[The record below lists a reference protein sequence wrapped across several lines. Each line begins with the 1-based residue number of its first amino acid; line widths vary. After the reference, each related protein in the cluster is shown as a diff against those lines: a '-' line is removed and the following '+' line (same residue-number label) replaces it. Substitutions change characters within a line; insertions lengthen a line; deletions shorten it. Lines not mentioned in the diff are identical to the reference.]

1 MRWLQ
6 RDAPAARIELDDL
19 PPEVRALL
27 EAAVVGEEVRLTRGG
42 EPLGTLSFTPRVLH
56 GTVLHAED
64 EADEDEPATPHTEGV
79 TVVATAMRLS
89 KAVRARLSEEFGDDY
104 LVIDMKQA
112 PPTVD
117 VLLVP
122 PGTPQLVHCLRDM
135 FPDARVVVTEIE
147 DDELGVSYAGQVG
160 RMLDAG
166 ASAYLPPRPIAQVAA
181 GVRHHLAQAEGV
193 ALEGGGGAA
202 PAALEA
208 APETEHEPLASSS
221 RG

>member
-6 RDAPAARIELDDL
+6 RDAPVARIELDDL

-27 EAAVVGEEVRLTRGG
+27 EAAVVGEEVTLTRGG
-42 EPLGTLSFTPRVLH
+42 EPLGTLFFTPRVLQ
-56 GTVLHAED
+56 GAVLHVDD

-112 PPTVD
+112 PRTAD

-122 PGTPQLVHCLRDM
+122 PGTPQLVHGLRDM

-181 GVRHHLAQAEGV
+181 GVRHHLAQAEGA

-208 APETEHEPLASSS
+208 APETEH
-221 RG
+221 

>member
-6 RDAPAARIELDDL
+6 RDAPAARIDLDDL

-27 EAAVVGEEVRLTRGG
+27 EAAVAGEEVTLTRGG
-42 EPLGTLSFTPRVLH
+42 EPLGTLSFTSRVLH
-56 GTVLHAED
+56 GAILHAED
-64 EADEDEPATPHTEGV
+64 EDDEDEPATPHTEGV

-122 PGTPQLVHCLRDM
+122 PGTPQLVHGLRGM

-147 DDELGVSYAGQVG
+147 DEELGVSYAGQVG

-181 GVRHHLAQAEGV
+181 GVRHHLAQAEGA

-208 APETEHEPLASSS
+208 APETETGA
-221 RG
+221 

>member
-6 RDAPAARIELDDL
+6 RDAPVARIELDDL

-27 EAAVVGEEVRLTRGG
+27 EAAVVGEEVTLTRGS
-42 EPLGTLSFTPRVLH
+42 EPLGTLSFTPRVLQ
-56 GTVLHAED
+56 GAVLHVDD

-112 PPTVD
+112 PRTAD

-122 PGTPQLVHCLRDM
+122 PGTPQLVHGLRDM

-181 GVRHHLAQAEGV
+181 GVRHHLAQAEGA

-208 APETEHEPLASSS
+208 APEPEH
-221 RG
+221 